1 MNEKTIQSF
10 LKISDDKEFYKKL
23 KEETD
28 KLNIQIKDLDSRIIK
43 RLNKPKMKNISIE
56 RPIQLKKK
64 K

>member
-1 MNEKTIQSF
+1 MNEKTIQSL